1 MNEQDI
7 SAEEAAI
14 NNAIKILEDNEGY
27 EWSAEAAATASAWA
41 NVGTAIAA
49 HNSNVVV
56 LSLAEAARLF
66 VTNPSPEH
74 YAELSAAVEQYI
86 ELG

>member
-14 NNAIKILEDNEGY
+14 NNAIQILEDNEGH

-41 NVGTAIAA
+41 DIAKAIAA

-66 VTNPSPEH
+66 VKTPSPEH
-74 YAELSAAVEQYI
+74 YAELAAAVEQYI